1 MEKETDDIIT
11 KLEAPALS
19 CIIATICAL
28 AISELHS
35 NNSVTFAG
43 LYWLIFLVS
52 RSPCVRTSRLAKN
65 APPVTVAWISALV
78 ARPETVPDT
87 LRVASLQV
95 PEIAPPSK
103 ITLLLISSL

>member
-52 RSPCVRTSRLAKN
+52 SGVRRQRLWDRLAGLKKG
-65 APPVTVAWISALV
+65 ATVLPVKRRFAAMSVYLAIS
-78 ARPETVPDT
+78 R
-87 LRVASLQV
+87 
-95 PEIAPPSK
+95 
-103 ITLLLISSL
+103 

>member
-1 MEKETDDIIT
+1 MLSHPLRKVIDT
-11 KLEAPALS
+11 EATSVPP
-19 CIIATICAL
+19 CGVIATVC
-28 AISELHS
+28 
-35 NNSVTFAG
+35 
-43 LYWLIFLVS
+43 

>member
-52 RSPCVRTSRLAKN
+52 SCVRRQRL
-65 APPVTVAWISALV
+65 
-78 ARPETVPDT
+78 
-87 LRVASLQV
+87 
-95 PEIAPPSK
+95 
-103 ITLLLISSL
+103 